1 MAQDPSWNPKWQ
13 AFPVGSRLGSVR
25 SGEMGTATEGLS
37 KGGIQKRPTSWAPQ
51 QLGAFMGLPINF

>member
-13 AFPVGSRLGSVR
+13 AFPVGSRLGWVR

-37 KGGIQKRPTSWAPQ
+37 KGGIQKRPTSWPHSSWGH
-51 QLGAFMGLPINF
+51 LWAFL